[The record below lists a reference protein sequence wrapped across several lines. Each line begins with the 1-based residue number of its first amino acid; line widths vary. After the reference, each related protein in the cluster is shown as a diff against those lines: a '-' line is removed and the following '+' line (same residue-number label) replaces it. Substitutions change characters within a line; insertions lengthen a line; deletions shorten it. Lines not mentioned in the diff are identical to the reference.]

1 VLDFGLAK
9 CAACEDV
16 TQITL
21 EGVTAGTPGYIAPE
35 VALGEEHVDG
45 RADVYALGCVAYF
58 LLTGSLVFPESNPMS
73 MVVKHVQAEP
83 IPPSARTELPIP
95 ADLEQAVLRCL
106 RKKPADRPASAKHAA
121 ALFAAVAAEPW
132 TEADAATWWTRHLP
146 ATSSLRMPLED
157 SAGFPAATGRT

>member
-1 VLDFGLAK
+1 
-9 CAACEDV
+9 
-16 TQITL
+16 
-21 EGVTAGTPGYIAPE
+21 
-35 VALGEEHVDG
+35 
-45 RADVYALGCVAYF
+45 VAYF